1 MLQSSTIA
9 CFLACLLLSQGFP
22 TSFRASRIT
31 DCCEVT
37 RLWRAPNWW
46 EEQRVIARFPS
57 CRRRAPWAPANLA
70 SHPRTRNGPTT
81 TTTSTFPS
89 PYCTHKL
96 LSHNSS
102 RFLLGRYHDQQ
113 HACCCSL
120 SLSLSLSLSRLIA
133 ACHWSFGV
141 AMLFQNRSSGKDCWW
156 QWKQQLWFCYVV
168 QHKSLASLLGAIW
181 GFGFAMLFKQTLG

>member
-57 CRRRAPWAPANLA
+57 CRRRAPWPPANLA
-70 SHPRTRNGPTT
+70 SHPRTRNGPTTT

-120 SLSLSLSLSRLIA
+120 SLSLSLAWLLRATEALVLLCCSKTDPLERIVDDN
-133 ACHWSFGV
+133 G
-141 AMLFQNRSSGKDCWW
+141 SS
-156 QWKQQLWFCYVV
+156 
-168 QHKSLASLLGAIW
+168 S
-181 GFGFAMLFKQTLG
+181 FGFAMLFNTNP

>member
-57 CRRRAPWAPANLA
+57 CRRRAPWPPANLA
-70 SHPRTRNGPTT
+70 SHPRTRNGPTTTT

-102 RFLLGRYHDQQ
+102 RFFLGRYHDQQ
-113 HACCCSL
+113 HACCC
-120 SLSLSLSLSRLIA
+120 SLSLSRLIA

-141 AMLFQNRSSGKDCWW
+141 AMLFQNRSSGMDCWW
-156 QWKQQLWFCYVV
+156 QCKQQLWFCYVV
-168 QHKSLASLLGAIW
+168 QTDPQQQKLLVTSQW
-181 GFGFAMLFKQTLG
+181 SFWLLWCSK